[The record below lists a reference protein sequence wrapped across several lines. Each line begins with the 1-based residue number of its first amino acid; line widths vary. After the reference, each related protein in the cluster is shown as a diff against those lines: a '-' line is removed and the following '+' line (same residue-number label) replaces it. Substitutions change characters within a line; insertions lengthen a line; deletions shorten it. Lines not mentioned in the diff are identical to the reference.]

1 MFGNEVQEQ
10 DSYSEDECNGDSWL
24 ENWYNNVTQ
33 LFCPKT
39 SKLIKKSQSAS
50 LFMNQTVDK
59 KLPMTWNK
67 FVICR
72 VLALDKNTTA
82 NTKEKKRK
90 KALPK
95 FQETTWNAICID
107 VSMLNLYIVQR
118 LCILDMHKH
127 KYM

>member
-10 DSYSEDECNGDSWL
+10 DSEEECNGDTWL
-24 ENWYNNVTQ
+24 ENWYSNVTQ

-39 SKLIKKSQSAS
+39 SKLIKKSPNAS

-59 KLPMTWNK
+59 KLPRTWNK

-72 VLALDKNTTA
+72 VLDLDKNTTA

-90 KALPK
+90 KTLPK
-95 FQETTWNAICID
+95 FQDTTWNAICIE
-107 VSMLNLYIVQR
+107 VNSLGIKMPQ
-118 LCILDMHKH
+118 
-127 KYM
+127 

>member
-1 MFGNEVQEQ
+1 MFGNDVQEQ
-10 DSYSEDECNGDSWL
+10 DSDSEAECNGDSWL

-33 LFCPKT
+33 LFCPRT
-39 SKLIKKSQSAS
+39 SKLIKKSQNAS
-50 LFMNQTVDK
+50 LFMNQTIDK

-90 KALPK
+90 KTLPK
-95 FQETTWNAICID
+95 FQDPTWNAICIE
-107 VSMLNLYIVQR
+107 V
-118 LCILDMHKH
+118 C
-127 KYM
+127 